1 MVMKGMKLIQ
11 VMLNSSLNSL
21 IIYYNFLAHYSYKM
35 KNRLYLL
42 IVLLT
47 SVSIADTI
55 YVPDEFPTIQ
65 GAIGSSS
72 DGDSIVVGPGFY
84 PESINFDGK
93 SITVS
98 SLYLIEGDSLLI
110 GATIID
116 AQEDGSVAVFSSGE
130 NSESILQ
137 GFTLQNGTGNEE
149 DPDENGSYYTYGGG
163 IYCEDSDPTIK
174 DCIIR
179 DNIAN
184 EGGGGGIFCYDSSPT
199 FIGCTISGNET
210 DDVGGGLYSR
220 SSSSPM
226 FYDCLFYDNLAEFGG
241 GCYMRNES
249 SPLMEDVV
257 FNDNTANNSGG
268 GITLKDD
275 ANLTATGLHIIN
287 NEAEGLGGGLYVNN
301 ADPQLSFVL
310 IAENLSSSG
319 AGAYLRNTSV
329 VELTNATIANNDAG
343 LYGNGIYMRD
353 DVEVSMLNT
362 VVWGNETPQIYFRSE
377 GSDVEL
383 SVDHSIVEGGED
395 GIEVNDNGDLD
406 WGNGNLDDEPYF
418 CNISESNYF
427 VRENSPCLDGGAGG
441 SLIGCF
447 DAGCAPVNIGPVWY
461 VDHNGS
467 NTNDGSLDAPFET
480 IARAMLSSVNGDT
493 IRLHPGVYFEAFD
506 FHNKE
511 LVLESRA
518 FELDDDQVIS
528 DTYFTAGSV
537 GGTCLVL
544 NGSSNNNGTIR
555 GISFR
560 GGSDPS
566 GGGLEILNCSP
577 TLADLIIEENS
588 ADIGG
593 GIYLS
598 GSNADLINVTIRD
611 NGANIGG
618 GMYVTNGSPS
628 IDGLVIEN
636 NIAYWGGGIYF
647 ENAEPTMRYS
657 TIKNND
663 AFIEG
668 AGLYQSGGMGVIE
681 WTAFEHNNGYDY
693 GGGIVAHQASME
705 LDQVTFA
712 GNVSGVGSVMA
723 LYSSVVNFDNSILW
737 GNDGPAIYSPESSGI
752 TYVSANYMD
761 IEGGQGLFTEFSNIV
776 FTTEG
781 GIIDQD
787 PEFCSPETF
796 SYALKETSICQTA
809 SNSSG
814 VIGAYDITCDQV
826 GIDNE
831 ILLDSFQLL
840 QNHPNPFN
848 PTTQINFT
856 LEEYEP
862 FSLEVFDM
870 MGNLVKILKM
880 GQGIPGNYQAT
891 WNSTDKNGRKVS
903 SGVYFYQLSTPTK
916 HLKNR
921 MLLLK

>member
-1 MVMKGMKLIQ
+1 
-11 VMLNSSLNSL
+11 
-21 IIYYNFLAHYSYKM
+21 M
-35 KNRLYLL
+35 KNKLYLS

-47 SVSIADTI
+47 SVTIAEKL
-55 YVPDEFPTIQ
+55 YVPDEFATIQ
-65 GAIGSSS
+65 DAIGASN
-72 DGDSIVVGPGFY
+72 DGDSVMVSPGFY
-84 PESINFDGK
+84 SESINFYGK

-98 SLYLIEGDSLLI
+98 SLFLIESDSLLI

-116 AQEDGSVAVFSSGE
+116 AQENGSVVVFANGE
-130 NSESILQ
+130 SSESILQ
-137 GFTLQNGTGNEE
+137 GFTLQNGTGNDE
-149 DPDENGSYYTYGGG
+149 DPDGNGSYYTYGGG

-184 EGGGGGIFCYDSSPT
+184 QGGGGGIFCYEASPT

-220 SSSSPM
+220 SSSSPA

-249 SPLMEDVV
+249 SPLMENVV
-257 FNDNTANNSGG
+257 FYDNTANNSGG

-275 ANLTATGLHIIN
+275 ADLVATGLHIIN

-301 ADPQLSFVL
+301 ADPQLTFAL
-310 IAENLSSSG
+310 IVQNLSSSG
-319 AGAYLRNTSV
+319 AGAYVRNTSV
-329 VELTNATIANNDAG
+329 VELTNTTLANNSAG

-353 DVEVSMLNT
+353 DVDVSLLNT
-362 VVWGNETPQIYFRSE
+362 VVWDNGTPQIYFRSE

-383 SVDHSIVEGGED
+383 SVDYSIVEGGED

-406 WGNGNLDDEPYF
+406 WGNGNLDEEPYF
-418 CNISESNYF
+418 CNTSESNYY

-447 DAGCAPVNIGPVWY
+447 DAGCGPVNVGPVWY

-467 NTNDGSLDAPFET
+467 NSNDGSLEAPFET
-480 IARAMLSSVNGDT
+480 IARAMISSVDGDT
-493 IRLHPGVYFEAFD
+493 IRLKPGVYFEAFD
-506 FHNKE
+506 FENKE
-511 LVLESRA
+511 IVLESRA
-518 FELDDDQVIS
+518 FELDDPQVIL
-528 DTYFTAGSV
+528 DTYFAAGSV

-544 NGSSNNNGTIR
+544 NGPSNNNGTIR

-566 GGGLEILNCSP
+566 GGGLDILNCSP

-593 GIYLS
+593 GLYLS
-598 GSNADLINVTIRD
+598 GSDASLINLTIRN

-618 GMYVTNGSPS
+618 GMYVTNGAPS
-628 IDGLVIEN
+628 IDGLVIED

-647 ENAEPTMRYS
+647 ENAEPTMRHS
-657 TIKNND
+657 IIKNND

-668 AGLYQSGGMGVIE
+668 AGLYQSGGMAIIE
-681 WTAFEHNNGYDY
+681 WTAFERNNGYDY

-712 GNVSGVGSVMA
+712 GNVSGVGSAMA
-723 LYSSVVNFDNSILW
+723 LYSSVVNFDNSIIW
-737 GNDGPAIYSPESSGI
+737 GNDGLVIYSPESSGI
-752 TYVSANYMD
+752 AYLNVNYTD
-761 IEGGQGLFTEFSNIV
+761 IEGGQELITEFSNIV

-787 PEFCSPETF
+787 PEFCSPESF
-796 SYALKETSICQTA
+796 SYGLKQTSICQTA
-809 SNSSG
+809 SDSSG
-814 VIGAYDITCDQV
+814 VIGAYALDCNQL
-826 GIDNE
+826 GINKK
-831 ILLDSFQLL
+831 IILDSFQLL
-840 QNHPNPFN
+840 QNYPNPFN
-848 PTTQINFT
+848 PTTQIHFT
-856 LEEYEP
+856 LEEHEQ
-862 FSLEVFDM
+862 FSLTIFDM
-870 MGNLVKILKM
+870 RGRLVKILKM
-880 GQGIPGNYQAT
+880 GQGIPGNYKVM
-891 WNSTDKNGRKVS
+891 WDSTDENGHMVP
-903 SGVYFYQLSTPTK
+903 SGVYFYRLSTPTK
-916 HLKNR
+916 IVSNR